1 MLTRTRFPTPVLAL
15 LVGLALSLPR
25 PAGAEIYIDVAGQGD
40 FPLAVADFK
49 QIGKK
54 HEAGEV
60 LTRVLR
66 RDLQMS
72 GWFRMMDPAAFLEDA
87 QATGLRVGEFDFED
101 WHTLDTAGLVKAGYE
116 IEGKQLSVEVRVYH
130 VVEQEMILG
139 DVLTGDLDDP
149 ETLGH
154 KIADVVIEAFTG
166 QKGPFSS
173 RLVCVAT
180 HSGNKEIYVVDM
192 GGRTRR
198 LTSNGQINLSPSFS
212 PGGGKVAYTS
222 YAAGNPDVWV
232 HDLGS
237 GSDTLLSNRPGI
249 NLGADWS
256 PDGARIALT
265 LSHVGDS
272 EICTVNGSDGND
284 PVRLTSSWGV
294 DVSPDWSP
302 DGSRLAFTSSRHGNP
317 QIFVMDRSGGRVTQI
332 TFGGNHN
339 VSPAWSPDGSK
350 IAFAGR
356 DKGRFDIFVC
366 NADGSNLRRLTQ
378 SPGDDEDPTWSPDG
392 RYLAFSSDREGGGK
406 QIFVM
411 TADGRNITRVT
422 DGRASYTNPD
432 WAPTS
437 P

>member
-1 MLTRTRFPTPVLAL
+1 MIRRLLIPTLTVLL
-15 LVGLALSLPR
+15 L
-25 PAGAEIYIDVAGQGD
+25 AGVLTIQPGRAAAEIYIDVAGQGE

-72 GWFRMMDPAAFLEDA
+72 GWFRMMDPLAFLEDA

-101 WHTLDTAGLVKAGYE
+101 WLTLDTAGLVKAGYE
-116 IEGKQLSVEVRVYH
+116 IDGKQLSVEVRVYH
-130 VVEQEMILG
+130 VLEQEMILG

-149 ETLGH
+149 ERLGH
-154 KIADVVIEAFTG
+154 RIADVVIEAFTG
-166 QKGPFSS
+166 LKGPFSGQI
-173 RLVCVAT
+173 VCVAT
-180 HSGNKEIYVVDM
+180 HTGNKEIYLVDL
-192 GGRTRR
+192 GGRARQATR
-198 LTSNGQINLSPSFS
+198 NGQINLSPSFS
-212 PGGGKVAYTS
+212 PDGGKVAYTS

-232 HDLGS
+232 YKLSDGS
-237 GSDTLLSNRPGI
+237 HTLLSNRPGI

-256 PDGARIALT
+256 PDGFRIALT

-272 EICTVNGSDGND
+272 EIYTINGSDGND

-294 DVSPDWSP
+294 DVSPDWTP
-302 DGSRLAFTSSRHGNP
+302 DGSRIAFTSSRHGEP

-339 VSPAWSPDGSK
+339 VSPSWSPDGSK
-350 IAFAGR
+350 IVFAGR

-392 RYLAFSSDREGGGK
+392 RYIAFSSDREGGGK
-406 QIFVM
+406 QLFVM
-411 TADGRNITRVT
+411 TADGRNITRIT
-422 DGRASYTNPD
+422 DGRGSYTNPD
-432 WAPTS
+432 WS
-437 P
+437 PVVP